1 MTVGPPEGY
10 NLQIRE
16 VGTMGVIVRDKA
28 AYHQQTDERINRHL
42 ESPDWSVRQKLA
54 LACRILAMEGH
65 DSGLAGQLTAR
76 GPRPNTYYMLRF
88 GLGLDEIAAGN
99 LLLVDDD
106 LNVLEGEGMPNPSNR
121 FHLWIYRARPVIGSI
136 MHTHPPHVSAL
147 SMIGVPLAVSH
158 MDTTL
163 FFEDCAWLREWPGT
177 PIGDEEGRIISE
189 ALGDKKAIL
198 LAHHGLLTA
207 TASVEHALVLAMF
220 IERAAKLQLMAMSA
234 GTIAPVDPALAQ
246 EAHDY
251 RHKPKAIAA
260 TFAYYARRALRQD
273 ASVLD

>member
-1 MTVGPPEGY
+1 M
-10 NLQIRE
+10 NL
-16 VGTMGVIVRDKA
+16 VRDKA
-28 AYHQQTDERINRHL
+28 AYHRQSDERMSRHL
-42 ESPDWSVRQKLA
+42 ESTEWSVKQKLA

-65 DSGLAGQLTAR
+65 ESGLAGQLTAR
-76 GPRPNTYYMLRF
+76 GPKPGTYYALRF
-88 GLGLDEIAAGN
+88 GLGLDEITAGN

-106 LNVLEGEGMPNPSNR
+106 LNVVEGEGMPNPSNR
-121 FHLWIYRARPVIGSI
+121 FHLWIYRARAEVGSI

-147 SMIGVPLAVSH
+147 SMIGMPLAVSH

-198 LAHHGLLTA
+198 LAHHGQLTA
-207 TASVEHALVLAMF
+207 TASVEHALVMALF
-220 IERAAKLQLMAMSA
+220 LERAAELQLLAMSA
-234 GTIAPVDPALAQ
+234 GAIRTIDPALAR

-251 RHKPKAIAA
+251 RHKPKVIDAS
-260 TFAYYARRALRQD
+260 FAYYARRALRQD

>member
-1 MTVGPPEGY
+1 MEA
-10 NLQIRE
+10 
-16 VGTMGVIVRDKA
+16 IVRDKS
-28 AYHQQTDERINRHL
+28 AYQQQTDQRLARHF
-42 ESPDWSVRQKLA
+42 ESPDWTPRQKLA

-65 DSGLAGQLTAR
+65 DSALAGQLTAR
-76 GPRPNTYYMLRF
+76 GPRPGAYLMMRF
-88 GLGLDEIAAGN
+88 GLGLEEIDASN

-198 LAHHGLLTA
+198 LAHHGQLAA

-220 IERAAKLQLMAMSA
+220 VERAAKLQLMAMSA
-234 GTIAPVDPALAQ
+234 GTILPVDRALAQ

-251 RHKPKAIAA
+251 RHKPKAVAA
-260 TFAYYARRALRQD
+260 TFAYYARRVIRQD

>member
-1 MTVGPPEGY
+1 MEA
-10 NLQIRE
+10 
-16 VGTMGVIVRDKA
+16 IVRDKSV
-28 AYHQQTDERINRHL
+28 YHQQTDERMNRHFQV
-42 ESPDWSVRQKLA
+42 PDWSVRQKLA

-99 LLLVDDD
+99 LLMVDDD
-106 LNVLEGEGMPNPSNR
+106 LNVLEGEGMANPSNR

-198 LAHHGLLTA
+198 LAHHGQLTA

-220 IERAAKLQLMAMSA
+220 VERAAKLQLIAMSA
-234 GTIAPVDPALAQ
+234 GTILPVDRALAQ

-260 TFAYYARRALRQD
+260 TFGYYARRVIRQD

>member
-1 MTVGPPEGY
+1 
-10 NLQIRE
+10 
-16 VGTMGVIVRDKA
+16 
-28 AYHQQTDERINRHL
+28 
-42 ESPDWSVRQKLA
+42 
-54 LACRILAMEGH
+54 
-65 DSGLAGQLTAR
+65 
-76 GPRPNTYYMLRF
+76 
-88 GLGLDEIAAGN
+88 
-99 LLLVDDD
+99 
-106 LNVLEGEGMPNPSNR
+106 
-121 FHLWIYRARPVIGSI
+121 

-198 LAHHGLLTA
+198 LAHHGQLTA

-220 IERAAKLQLMAMSA
+220 VERAAKLQLMAMSA
-234 GTIAPVDPALAQ
+234 GTILPVDRALAQ

-260 TFAYYARRALRQD
+260 TFAYYARRAVRQE

>member
-1 MTVGPPEGY
+1 MET
-10 NLQIRE
+10 
-16 VGTMGVIVRDKA
+16 IVRDKT
-28 AYHQQTDERINRHL
+28 AYHRQTDERMNRHFQV
-42 ESPDWSVRQKLA
+42 PDWSVRQKLA

-99 LLLVDDD
+99 LLMVDDD
-106 LNVLEGEGMPNPSNR
+106 LNVLEGEGMANPSNR

-198 LAHHGLLTA
+198 LAHHGQLTA

-220 IERAAKLQLMAMSA
+220 VERAAKLQLMAMSA
-234 GTIAPVDPALAQ
+234 GSILPVDRALAQ

-260 TFAYYARRALRQD
+260 TFAYYARRVIRQD

>member
-1 MTVGPPEGY
+1 MEA
-10 NLQIRE
+10 
-16 VGTMGVIVRDKA
+16 IVRDKS
-28 AYHQQTDERINRHL
+28 AYHQQTDERMNRHFQV
-42 ESPDWSVRQKLA
+42 PDWSVRQKLA

-198 LAHHGLLTA
+198 LAHHGQLAA

-220 IERAAKLQLMAMSA
+220 VERAAKLQLMAMSA
-234 GTIAPVDPALAQ
+234 GTILPVDRALAQ

-251 RHKPKAIAA
+251 RHKPKTIAA
-260 TFAYYARRALRQD
+260 TFAYYARRVIRQD

>member
-1 MTVGPPEGY
+1 MSV
-10 NLQIRE
+10 
-16 VGTMGVIVRDKA
+16 VVRDKA
-28 AYHQQTDERINRHL
+28 TYHRQTSERMEL
-42 ESPDWSVRQKLA
+42 FLDGPEWSDRQKLA

-76 GPRPNTYYMLRF
+76 GPQPGTYYMLRF
-88 GLGLDEIAAGN
+88 GLGLDEASASN

-121 FHLWIYRARPVIGSI
+121 FHLWIYRRKSSVNSI
-136 MHTHPPHVSAL
+136 VHTHPPYVSAL
-147 SMIGVPLAVSH
+147 SMIGVPLVVSH
-158 MDTTL
+158 MDSTL

-189 ALGDKKAIL
+189 AIGDKKAIL
-198 LAHHGLLTA
+198 LAHHGQLAACDT
-207 TASVEHALVLAMF
+207 VQHAAVLAMF
-220 IERAAKLQLMAMSA
+220 LERAAKLQLMAMSA
-234 GTIAPVDPALAQ
+234 GTILPIDPALAQ

-273 ASVLD
+273 RTALD

>member
-1 MTVGPPEGY
+1 MSAT
-10 NLQIRE
+10 
-16 VGTMGVIVRDKA
+16 VRDKA
-28 AYHQQTDERINRHL
+28 AYHRQTDERINRHF

-65 DSGLAGQLTAR
+65 DSGLAGQVTAR
-76 GPRPNTYYMLRF
+76 GPKPGTYYMLRF
-88 GLGLDEIAAGN
+88 GFGFDEITAAN

-106 LNVLEGEGMPNPSNR
+106 LNVLEGDGMPNPSNR
-121 FHLWIYRARPVIGSI
+121 FHLWIYRARTRVNSI
-136 MHTHPPHVSAL
+136 MHTHAPHVSAL

-163 FFEDCAWLREWPGT
+163 FFEDCAWLREWPGA

-189 ALGDKKAIL
+189 AIGDKKTIL
-198 LAHHGLLTA
+198 LAHHGQLAA

-220 IERAAKLQLMAMSA
+220 VERAAKLQLMAMSA
-234 GTIAPVDPALAQ
+234 GTILPVDPALAQ

-251 RHKPKAIAA
+251 RHKAKAIAA
-260 TFAYYARRALRQD
+260 TFDYYARRALRED

>member
-1 MTVGPPEGY
+1 MEA
-10 NLQIRE
+10 
-16 VGTMGVIVRDKA
+16 IVRDKS
-28 AYHQQTDERINRHL
+28 AYQQQTDERMNRHFQV
-42 ESPDWSVRQKLA
+42 PDWSVRQKLA

-88 GLGLDEIAAGN
+88 GLGLDEIAARN

-121 FHLWIYRARPVIGSI
+121 FHLWIYRARSAVGSI
-136 MHTHPPHVSAL
+136 MHTHPPHISAL

-198 LAHHGLLTA
+198 LAHHGQLTA

-220 IERAAKLQLMAMSA
+220 LERAAKLQLMAMSA
-234 GTIAPVDPALAQ
+234 GTILPVDRALAQ

-260 TFAYYARRALRQD
+260 TFAYYARRVLRRD